1 MAKTYC
7 QTCGAVNMYHL
18 EKPNF
23 CQKCGKGFSGA
34 VAEESDEENKESET
48 SIPQLDGL
56 EVEIDT
62 GRSNTL
68 EIGQLAGTNTSS
80 NEKIESYPRGK
91 KQSKKE
97 VQEEFRKEAGTLR
110 KK

>member
-23 CQKCGKGFSGA
+23 CQKCGKGFGGA
-34 VAEESDEENKESET
+34 IAEASDEENEEPEV

-56 EVEIDT
+56 EIEIDT
-62 GRSNTL
+62 GRPSTL
-68 EIGQLAGTNTSS
+68 KIGQLAGTNTS
-80 NEKIESYPRGK
+80 NEKIEPYPRGK

-97 VQEEFRKEAGTLR
+97 IQEEFKKEAGTLR